1 MTRIG
6 KIARTTLK
14 GLAIFLSIVVGAVVV
29 ILTTNVGLRL
39 ALRVGL
45 PIYNDKIAG
54 SVAIEAAEGSLL
66 GSFTLRGVTLS
77 DREGRALI
85 TADAIAVDWS
95 PLALLGRDLAVDS
108 LLLERPRVYLPGL
121 GGSFADIAPPGD
133 DTPKDMS
140 EPPGPNLPLGIAA
153 ALHLRD
159 AAVYFADGAPIV
171 EAVDLDLRARGI
183 GRAAEAEVLAGRGRL
198 LGSREIEELALR
210 ARWGSPV
217 AAVEGLRVV
226 ADAASLEIPEAQL
239 DVRSW
244 RMIVDVEARAALGLL
259 AEYLPPGSLE
269 KLKTPAGTLE
279 LAVAAE
285 GVPEDMSAEVRLALA
300 PNLALRLAGAGAWR
314 GTPEADITVAA
325 DVDLAPWTQAR
336 LGRVRPTLEL
346 HARQMPSERLAL
358 AGGLGCP
365 ECERLGGVSLDVDG
379 VIDPAGKNLSLEAAL
394 DAAGIGA
401 LVDVTAVGGA
411 LREIDWRLAV
421 VDVARAAAVGRQFA
435 RVPELDGTLTG
446 RGTCVGP
453 DLRCAGALELRRVD
467 APGVAIEQARVDLDV
482 LQGMSGGTVAVAVEA
497 LRAGGQ
503 TVERGEVRVDVE
515 KLAPGPV
522 APPVPAAL
530 PPLLARVR
538 AGALGPGA
546 RVELD
551 VSVRTGQELRADL
564 DMLKAELAGFH
575 AELEQPARA
584 VLSGTKLQVEDLAL
598 QIAGGRLAAA
608 GVVDAD
614 GPSDL
619 KIDLTGLALAR
630 LRPLVPKLRPAG
642 LASAHVRVH
651 GRPEAPSIAADVRI
665 AGAGLKGGRFGDLAV
680 AARLADG
687 RAEVDAALRGPLAR
701 ELELRAEAPVHV
713 NMSQRTGSIG
723 QAYTK
728 VELRAQDLRLDRLQ
742 PWVKRPEIA
751 GKVDGMVLF
760 EAHTSEGPLA
770 SPRVVTE
777 WRAEDLVI
785 AGAPVGDVM
794 VSVTH
799 RGEWL
804 QGDVDLHRS
813 GGRAQVHVQVPIE
826 LDPLRGHFAWH
837 RERQHRVLVQLD
849 DIDVADQLDSLAPGH
864 DAAGK
869 LTLRAEMTGPVS
881 KPELQAELRGE
892 GLMHRRIALG
902 SLSLQATMRDGG
914 TAVDLSGGGGQ
925 IGRFQVRALAPVA
938 LDDSGVRW
946 RRDGWYALTLD
957 LRELELAPL
966 EPLLGLNLGGRITGG
981 ITFDGAGRHPKL
993 RGAVR
998 ADRLSFK
1005 GQPVGAMRAE
1015 LEFRDGLAKVAGHG
1029 RFGKRTTLELGG
1041 QVPLDVDLR
1050 SGEFAWATERPGKI
1064 DLDIHKLDQDAL
1076 EPFSPLPQQALVA
1089 LNVHAHAE
1097 VDAEHVRGK
1106 ALVSGEMGHKVL
1118 GGLPIKV
1125 QLDVDDA
1132 KQALRGSFGRRTEK
1146 GSLTF
1151 AVDTSASIPAIR
1163 AKQAKLTDA
1172 PLRGELKARATDLRY
1187 LSGFFPEAIYDF
1199 TGFFTSEITAGGVLG
1214 KPKLRGTARLQKGGV
1229 TVVALQ
1235 QRFRDLNF
1243 EVVADGPEV
1252 KLASLT
1258 ATSGEGR
1265 LKGSGGVTFASGG
1278 KLDAEAELSLSKFP
1292 VVRPGL
1298 PQMIVDTRVR
1308 AGVKRSPAGLGV
1320 AIDVHGAE
1328 VWVSDLTTRAPDP
1341 LPENEHVKIVTGPL
1355 PKLQAAVGSQAAA
1368 ASDREPPVVL
1378 AEERTLPP
1386 TKAPPSTE
1394 IERSQLDLEVRLK
1407 APVHIKGP
1415 SMDMNWSGAL
1425 ALHRKGEEAEVTGG
1439 FRSDR
1444 GRFELLGNRF
1454 TIDQGRVFLPEDAS
1468 TVDPYLDL
1476 TADTTTPQ
1484 AEVTVAIRG
1493 RLSRP
1498 ELKLRSRPSLAEGQI
1513 FALLLTGTADTQESD
1528 PKKTQAS
1535 AAGLLVNFSNPTLS
1549 RFADQKLGIDRIKFG
1564 FADDVTQPVLSVG
1577 KHLTKK
1583 IYAETTYHHNAPA
1596 RTNRIEGSVEYRF
1609 KPRWSVETFFGDAAV
1624 GGLDLFWRRSFGR
1637 TGTEGKLGPVPPRDP
1652 APTPTPTKQTAK
1664 AGTGR

>member
-1 MTRIG
+1 MTTRIG
-6 KIARTTLK
+6 KIARTTAK
-14 GLAIFLSIVVGAVVV
+14 VLAAALLVVVAAVVL
-29 ILTTNVGLRL
+29 ILTTNAGLRL

-45 PIYNDKIAG
+45 PIYNGKIAG
-54 SVAIEAAEGSLL
+54 SVAIEAAEGTLL
-66 GSFTLRGVTLS
+66 GSFTLRGVTLA

-85 TADAIAVDWS
+85 TADAIALDWS

-108 LLLERPRVYLPGL
+108 LVLERPRVYLPGP

-133 DTPKDMS
+133 DVPKDMS
-140 EPPGPNLPLGIAA
+140 LPPGPDLPLGIAA
-153 ALHLRD
+153 VLRLRD

-171 EAVDLDLRARGI
+171 EAFDLDLRARGV
-183 GRAAEAEVLAGRGRL
+183 GRAAEAEVLAGHGRL
-198 LGSREIEELALR
+198 LGSREIEELVLR

-226 ADAASLEIPEAQL
+226 ADAAVIQIPQAQV

-244 RMIVDVEARAALGLL
+244 RTVLDVEARAALGLL
-259 AEYLPPGSLE
+259 AEYLPPGSVE
-269 KLKTPAGTLE
+269 KLMAPAGTLE

-300 PNLALRLAGAGAWR
+300 PDLALRLTGAGAWR
-314 GTPEADITVAA
+314 GVPAADVTVAA

-346 HARQMPSERLAL
+346 HARQMPSNKRIAV
-358 AGGLGCP
+358 AGGLRCP
-365 ECERLGGVSLDVDG
+365 ECGRLGGVSLDLEG
-379 VIDPAGKNLSLEAAL
+379 VVDPAGKNLSLATAL

-411 LREIDWRLAV
+411 LRQVDWRLAV
-421 VDVARAAAVGRQFA
+421 VDVARTAGVARQFA
-435 RVPELDGTLTG
+435 AVPELAGTLSG
-446 RGTCVGP
+446 RGACVGP
-453 DLRCAGALELRRVD
+453 ELRCAGALELRRVD
-467 APGVAIEQARVDLDV
+467 AAGVAVERGRVDVDV
-482 LQGMSGGTVAVAVEA
+482 LQGMSEGTVAVAVDG

-503 TVERGEVRVDVE
+503 AIDRGEVRLDVE

-530 PPLLARVR
+530 PPLHARLR
-538 AGALGPGA
+538 AGARGPGSRA
-546 RVELD
+546 EVDL
-551 VSVRTGQELRADL
+551 SVRTGQELG
-564 DMLKAELAGFH
+564 AELRTLTAEHAGFH
-575 AELEQPARA
+575 AELERPARA
-584 VLSGTKLQVEDLAL
+584 VLSGTRLQVEDLAL
-598 QIAGGRLAAA
+598 QIAGGRLAVG

-619 KIDLTGLALAR
+619 KVDLSGLALAR
-630 LRPLVPKLRPAG
+630 LRPLVPRLRPAG

-651 GRPEAPSIAADVRI
+651 GRPEAPSLEADVRV
-665 AGAGLKGGRFGDLAV
+665 ARAGLRGNTFGDLDV
-680 AARLADG
+680 AARLASG
-687 RAEVDAALRGPLAR
+687 RAQVDVNLRGPLAR
-701 ELELRAEAPVHV
+701 ELRVRAEAPVHV
-713 NMSQRTGSIG
+713 DMSQRTGSIG

-728 VELRAQDLRLDRLQ
+728 LDLQAREIQLARLR
-742 PWVKRPEIA
+742 PWLKRPEID
-751 GKVDGMVLF
+751 GRLDGMVLF
-760 EAHTSEGPLA
+760 EAYTEEGPLA

-777 WRAEDLVI
+777 WRARGLTI
-785 AGAPVGDVM
+785 SGAPVGDVA

-804 QGDVDLHRS
+804 QGKVDLHRS
-813 GGRAQVHVQVPIE
+813 GGRAQLDVQVPLE
-826 LDPLRGHFAWH
+826 FDPLHGRFAWH
-837 RERQHRVLVQLD
+837 REREHRALLQLD
-849 DIDVADQLDSLAPGH
+849 DIDIADQLDAIAPGH
-864 DAAGK
+864 DAGGK
-869 LTLRAEMTGPVS
+869 LTLRAEMTGPATR
-881 KPELQAELRGE
+881 PALEAELHGE

-902 SLSLQATMRDGG
+902 SLSLVATMRDGG
-914 TAVDLSGGGGQ
+914 AAVDLSGGGGQ
-925 IGRFQVRALAPVA
+925 VGRFQVRALAPVA

-946 RRDGWYALTLD
+946 RRDGWYALMLD
-957 LRELELAPL
+957 LRELELTPL

-981 ITFDGAGRHPKL
+981 VTFDGAGRHPKL

-1005 GQPVGAMRAE
+1005 DQPVGALRAE
-1015 LEFRDGLAKVAGHG
+1015 LEFRDGLAKVGGHG
-1029 RFGKRTTLELGG
+1029 RLGKQTTIDLAGR
-1041 QVPLDVDLR
+1041 VPIDVDLAK
-1050 SGEFAWATERPGKI
+1050 GEFAWATERPGKVKLDI
-1064 DLDIHKLDQDAL
+1064 NDLDHDAL

-1089 LNVHAHAE
+1089 LDIHAQAE

-1106 ALVSGEMGHKVL
+1106 TEVTGEIGHKVL
-1118 GGLPIKV
+1118 GGLPLKI
-1125 QLDVDDA
+1125 QLDVDDLE
-1132 KQALRGSFGRRTEK
+1132 QSVRGSLGRRTEK

-1151 AVDTSASIPAIR
+1151 AVDTKASIPKLR

-1172 PLRGELKARATDLRY
+1172 PLRGELKASATDLRY

-1199 TGFFTSEITAGGVLG
+1199 TGHFSSDVTAGGVIG
-1214 KPKLRGTARLQKGGV
+1214 KPKLRGSARLQKGGV

-1243 EVVADGPEV
+1243 QIDADGPKV
-1252 KLASLT
+1252 TLTGLT

-1265 LKGSGGVTFASGG
+1265 LKGSGGVTFSSGG
-1278 KLDAEAELSLSKFP
+1278 KLNAEAELDLRKFP

-1298 PQMIVDTRVR
+1298 PQMIVDTHVR

-1320 AIDVHGAE
+1320 AIDVDGAE

-1341 LPENEHVKIVTGPL
+1341 LPENEHVKIVTGPF
-1355 PKLQAAVGSQAAA
+1355 PELQAAVGSQAAA
-1368 ASDREPPVVL
+1368 ASDKEPPVVV
-1378 AEERTLPP
+1378 AEERTMPPSKTPP
-1386 TKAPPSTE
+1386 TGDVEGSH
-1394 IERSQLDLEVRLK
+1394 LDLEVRLK
-1407 APVHIKGP
+1407 QPVHIKGP

-1439 FRSDR
+1439 FRADR

-1454 TIDQGRVFLPEDAS
+1454 TIDQGRVFLPEDGS
-1468 TVDPYLDL
+1468 TIDPYLDL

-1484 AEVTVAIRG
+1484 AEVNVAIRG

-1498 ELKLRSRPSLAEGQI
+1498 ELKLRSRPSLTEGQI

-1596 RTNRIEGSVEYRF
+1596 RTNRIEGSFEYRF
-1609 KPRWSVETFFGDAAV
+1609 KPQWSVETFFGDAAV
-1624 GGLDLFWRRSFGR
+1624 GGLDLFWRRTFGR
-1637 TGTEGKLGPVPPRDP
+1637 TGAEPKPASEPRHEP
-1652 APTPTPTKQTAK
+1652 APTPTKQTAK
-1664 AGTGR
+1664 AATTR